1 MNKELRQIIQK
12 DLARIYDHPLTLRER
27 FLFPLEIKYLIL
39 WRKASF
45 YRRRYLSKGG
55 LFHHLKSI
63 FYGLRLSHLTRKTQ
77 ISIPAETTIGAGL
90 YIGHLGRI
98 IIHPDAVLGANVN
111 LATGI
116 TIGQCNR
123 GSRKGVPTIGNQVWI
138 GTNAVIVG
146 KITIGDDVLIA
157 PGAYVNMDV
166 PSHSI
171 VIGNPAVIHP
181 SDHATKDYI
190 NRIISP
196 EP

>member
-1 MNKELRQIIQK
+1 MNKELKQIIRQ
-12 DLARIYDHPLTLRER
+12 DLGRVYDHPLTIKER
-27 FLFPLEIKYLIL
+27 FLFPPEMKYLVL

-45 YRRRYLSKGG
+45 YRRRYLSGGG
-55 LFHHLKSI
+55 LFFHLISI
-63 FYGLRLSHLTRKTQ
+63 FYGLRLSHLIRKTQ
-77 ISIPAETTIGAGL
+77 INIPAETTIGAGL

-98 IIHPDAVLGANVN
+98 IIHPDAVLGENVN

-123 GSRKGVPTIGNQVWI
+123 GNRKGVPTIGNRVWI

-190 NRIISP
+190 NHLISP